1 MTTTILE
8 GDCLQTLKSL
18 PDGSVQCVV
27 TSPPYWGLRDY
38 GIAGQLGMEPTPQ
51 EFVINLVA
59 VFREV
64 RRVLRDDGTLWL
76 NLGDSYA
83 GSGGAG
89 EWSKRK
95 AGKQEYAGPRG
106 NNVNRIVKSKRMERG
121 SGRWGGG
128 NLPAVGGLKP
138 KDLVG
143 IPWRVAFALQEDG
156 WWLRSD
162 IIWQKPN
169 PMPESVSDRPTKS
182 HEYIFLLTKS
192 EQYFYDADAILEDCS
207 PNTHA
212 RISQDL
218 ANQVGS
224 FKANGGS
231 KSNGPMKA
239 VIRGSTRKLAEA
251 GSGIKQNSS
260 FEAAVCLKVE
270 KRNKRSVWTVP
281 TGSYSGAHFATFP
294 PELIEPCILAGSKPG
309 DTVLDPFNGSGTAG
323 EVSIKHHRNYIG
335 CELNP
340 EYIELTLRRL
350 AQVQPVLPAIS
361 ALTQAPADGYAA
373 SQQASLF
380 PASLEPAEER

>member
-1 MTTTILE
+1 MTAKILE

-128 NLPAVGGLKP
+128 NLPAAGGLKP

-143 IPWRVAFALQEDG
+143 IPWRVALALQDDG

-162 IIWQKPN
+162 IICDKPN

-182 HEYIFLLTKS
+182 HEDIFLLAKS
-192 EQYFYDADAILEDCS
+192 SNYYYDAFAIREPS
-207 PNTHA
+207 PGRTGYAANFA
-212 RISQDL
+212 RDTKEQLIPGQSQ
-218 ANQVGS
+218 
-224 FKANGGS
+224 
-231 KSNGPMKA
+231 KSH
-239 VIRGSTRKLAEA
+239 RLDRESTIDTGWK
-251 GSGIKQNSS
+251 
-260 FEAAVCLKVE
+260 
-270 KRNKRSVWTVP
+270 NKRSVWRIP
-281 TGSYSGAHFATFP
+281 SASYAEAHFATFP
-294 PELIEPCILAGSKPG
+294 PRLIEPCILAGSKPG
-309 DTVLDPFNGSGTAG
+309 DTVLDPFNGSGTTG
-323 EVSIKHHRNYIG
+323 EVSIKYHRNYIG

-340 EYIELTLRRL
+340 DYVKLTHRRL
-350 AQVQPVLPAIS
+350 ANVQPVLPAIS
-361 ALTQAPADGYAA
+361 ALTPAPVGQVTA
-373 SQQASLF
+373 QASFL
-380 PASLEPAEER
+380 S